1 MGGLRAGNFDAA
13 IGGARR
19 DEEKSRAKERVFS
32 FRDEFGQWDPK
43 NQRPELWN
51 LYNGSIRPS
60 ESIRVFPLSNWT
72 EVDVWFYIYQEDIPI
87 VSLYFAKERE
97 MVIRFGQLIPLGP
110 VVELREG
117 EKVESVM
124 SRYRTLGCYP
134 CTGAIPSNATTLPE
148 IIEEMVQSTQSERS
162 TRVIDH
168 DAEGSMED
176 KKKEGY
182 F

>member
-1 MGGLRAGNFDAA
+1 M
-13 IGGARR
+13 
-19 DEEKSRAKERVFS
+19 
-32 FRDEFGQWDPK
+32 
-43 NQRPELWN
+43 
-51 LYNGSIRPS
+51 
-60 ESIRVFPLSNWT
+60 
-72 EVDVWFYIYQEDIPI
+72 
-87 VSLYFAKERE
+87 
-97 MVIRFGQLIPLGP
+97 IRFGQLIPLGP

-117 EKVESVM
+117 EKVERVM

-134 CTGAIPSNATTLPE
+134 CTGAIPSSATTLPE

>member
-1 MGGLRAGNFDAA
+1 MMVVTDA
-13 IGGARR
+13 
-19 DEEKSRAKERVFS
+19 
-32 FRDEFGQWDPK
+32 
-43 NQRPELWN
+43 
-51 LYNGSIRPS
+51 
-60 ESIRVFPLSNWT
+60 
-72 EVDVWFYIYQEDIPI
+72 
-87 VSLYFAKERE
+87 
-97 MVIRFGQLIPLGP
+97 VIRH
-110 VVELREG
+110 
-117 EKVESVM
+117 EKAFRIDRRFVSIIM